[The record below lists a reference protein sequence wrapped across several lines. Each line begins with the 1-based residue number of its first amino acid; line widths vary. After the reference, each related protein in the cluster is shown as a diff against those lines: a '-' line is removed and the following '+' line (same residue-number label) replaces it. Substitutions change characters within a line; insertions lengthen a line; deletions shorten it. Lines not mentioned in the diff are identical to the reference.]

1 MLLKIDNLTQDDFVI
16 ILLVNVQ
23 EREGGFL
30 QWIHLTHDRFT
41 LKVHNKIKDE
51 VENIR
56 QTGNNTDFN

>member
-1 MLLKIDNLTQDDFVI
+1 MLLKIYHLKSGDFVI
-16 ILLVNVQ
+16 MLLVNVH

-41 LKVHNKIKDE
+41 SKLHTKVKDE